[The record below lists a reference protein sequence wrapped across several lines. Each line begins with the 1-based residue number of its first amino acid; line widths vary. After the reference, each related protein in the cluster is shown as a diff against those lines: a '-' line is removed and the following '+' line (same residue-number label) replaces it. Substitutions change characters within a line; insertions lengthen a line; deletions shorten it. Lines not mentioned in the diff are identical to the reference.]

1 MSYEADVLKFKHPFT
16 FCVIGPTG
24 SGKTVFLKN
33 LLIKHKSL
41 IIPNVQKI
49 LYFYS
54 IWQPIYT
61 DILNDNPNVEFIQG
75 YKNECELLDSK
86 EVNLIVL
93 DDLMEECKDNPEIA
107 KIFTKAS
114 HHMNLSVIF
123 LSQNL
128 FLQGRQTRT
137 ISLNS
142 HYMAIFK
149 NPRDRAQFSFL
160 SRQMFP
166 GDTKYLNEC
175 FTDATSEP
183 NGYLFLDFKQNTPE
197 NLRVRT
203 KILENNPVIYL
214 KKK

>member
-1 MSYEADVLKFKHPFT
+1 
-16 FCVIGPTG
+16 
-24 SGKTVFLKN
+24 
-33 LLIKHKSL
+33 
-41 IIPNVQKI
+41 
-49 LYFYS
+49 
-54 IWQPIYT
+54 
-61 DILNDNPNVEFIQG
+61 
-75 YKNECELLDSK
+75 
-86 EVNLIVL
+86 
-93 DDLMEECKDNPEIA
+93 MEECKDNPVIA
-107 KIFTKAS
+107 IIFTKAS

-160 SRQMFP
+160 SRQIFP

-183 NGYLFLDFKQNTPE
+183 HGYLCLDFKQNTPGI
-197 NLRVRT
+197 LRV
-203 KILENNPVIYL
+203 LENIQKIY
-214 KKK
+214 KNFRK

>member
-1 MSYEADVLKFKHPFT
+1 MCNWSNWKWLNCFFK
-16 FCVIGPTG
+16 
-24 SGKTVFLKN
+24 K

-75 YKNECELLDSK
+75 YKNECELLDSQ

-114 HHMNLSVIF
+114 HHMNLSIIF
-123 LSQNL
+123 FSQNL

-166 GDTKYLNEC
+166 GDTKFLNEC

-183 NGYLFLDFKQNTPE
+183 HGYLFLDFKQKTPE

>member
-1 MSYEADVLKFKHPFT
+1 MSYEQDVLKFKHSFT

-33 LLIKHKSL
+33 LLNKHKAL

-54 IWQPIYT
+54 IWQSIYT
-61 DILNDNPNVEFIQG
+61 DILNDNPNIEFIQG
-75 YKNECELLDSK
+75 YKNECELLDSN
-86 EVNLIVL
+86 EVNLIDL

-149 NPRDRAQFSFL
+149 NPRDRAQFSYL

-166 GDTKYLNEC
+166 GDTKFLNEC
-175 FTDATSEP
+175 FTDATNEAH
-183 NGYLFLDFKQNTPE
+183 GYIFLDFKQNTPE
-197 NLRVRT
+197 NLRVRA
-203 KILENNPVIYL
+203 KILESNPVIYL

>member
-1 MSYEADVLKFKHPFT
+1 MSYETEVLKFKHPFT

-41 IIPNVQKI
+41 IIQNVQKI

-75 YKNECELLDSK
+75 YKNDCELLDSK

-123 LSQNL
+123 LSKNL

-137 ISLNS
+137 ISLNT

-166 GDTKYLNEC
+166 RDTKFLNEC
-175 FTDATSEP
+175 FNDATSEP
-183 NGYLFLDFKQNTPE
+183 HAYLFSDFKQNTPE